1 MKITLNAKILRII
14 LLMLMLLLIS
24 GSVAGFIFAKSKLQE
39 FATSISQIEAD
50 AAAGDGNI
58 EALQQLEGTLEKT
71 RDIKTKVDSIA
82 VPAADYPVV
91 VIQNIT
97 DIAAKAGIELTSVSY
112 GDSTETPTTQ
122 STPGTTT
129 TPGVGTTT
137 APAAEAPQTVSG
149 ATKKTINVTTES
161 PVSYDVLMSFLRGI
175 ESDDMYMHITKV
187 SMTKETGNLVTT
199 QPFTIEVYVR

>member
-1 MKITLNAKILRII
+1 MKITLNAKVLRTI
-14 LLMLMLLLIS
+14 LLVVMFLLIS

-58 EALQQLEGTLEKT
+58 ATLQQLEGTLEKT

-82 VPAADYPVV
+82 VPAIDYPVV

-97 DIAAKAGIELTSVSY
+97 DIASKAGIGLTSVSY
-112 GDSTETPTTQ
+112 GDSAETSSTQ
-122 STPGTTT
+122 STPSATT

-137 APAAEAPQTVSG
+137 APTAGTAQTVSG

-187 SMTKETGNLVTT
+187 SMTKTTGNLVTT